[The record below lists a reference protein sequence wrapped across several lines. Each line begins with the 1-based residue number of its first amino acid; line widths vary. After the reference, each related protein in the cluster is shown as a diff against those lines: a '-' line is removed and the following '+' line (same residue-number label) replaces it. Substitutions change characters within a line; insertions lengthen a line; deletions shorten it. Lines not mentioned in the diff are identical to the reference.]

1 MGLFKDMKNLKKMA
15 ADAPPA
21 PSMSDTIAAGASAVA
36 TAKLQQ
42 QLLATGVPGTAIVKS
57 ADQSGMMVNNMP
69 QVDFDFEV
77 TLPGKDAYSVKT
89 SLVVPMTQLAAVAA
103 GNTVG
108 VLVDPANPE
117 SLMFDWSR
125 PQG

>member
-1 MGLFKDMKNLKKMA
+1 MSSSIELVNMKLVIIFA
-15 ADAPPA
+15 Y
-21 PSMSDTIAAGASAVA
+21 SGYLYYVITSYSIHYT
-36 TAKLQQ
+36 KLYD
-42 QLLATGVPGTAIVKS
+42 ATGVPGTAIIKS

-77 TLPGKDAYSVKT
+77 TLPGKDAYSLKT

-117 SLMFDWSR
+117 SLMSDWSR